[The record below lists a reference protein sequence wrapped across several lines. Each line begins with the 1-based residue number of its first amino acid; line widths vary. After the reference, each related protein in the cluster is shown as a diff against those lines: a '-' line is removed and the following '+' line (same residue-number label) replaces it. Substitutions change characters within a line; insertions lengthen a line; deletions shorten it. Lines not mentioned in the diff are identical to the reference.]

1 MTNSVEF
8 NCVYCK
14 KTYKKQGWLGSH
26 IMKKHEDDQLLER
39 NMTFLRD
46 NAQDLSTIEGAQN
59 LSENP
64 LWENNISVNSPPP
77 SFTPR
82 VANTVPQCP
91 TARNYIAAKGKT
103 LPASFL
109 TTLLPPRGF
118 LDSLSKS
125 LEEEEEV
132 PDLLQQF
139 EEEICCYKCDQCGL
153 SLRGRENLNTHTRNH
168 HQEELIPPSQAQSFP
183 ILGDYLS
190 SIENELYICTDLVK
204 EQAVTIVKL
213 LSLHGVNPINR
224 QTTRAPIIDIEEDL
238 TIRHH
243 LKCDKCDFETD
254 NNSQL
259 NLHKS
264 GKHSD

>member
-1 MTNSVEF
+1 
-8 NCVYCK
+8 
-14 KTYKKQGWLGSH
+14 
-26 IMKKHEDDQLLER
+26 MKKHEDDQLLER

-153 SLRGRENLNTHTRNH
+153 SLRGRENLNNPYK
-168 HQEELIPPSQAQSFP
+168 ESPPRRTDPTQP
-183 ILGDYLS
+183 S
-190 SIENELYICTDLVK
+190 SIFP
-204 EQAVTIVKL
+204 
-213 LSLHGVNPINR
+213 NPWGL
-224 QTTRAPIIDIEEDL
+224 PIQH
-238 TIRHH
+238 R
-243 LKCDKCDFETD
+243 K
-254 NNSQL
+254 
-259 NLHKS
+259 
-264 GKHSD
+264 